1 MDRFFLCCKEINSA
15 ILIQYP
21 TSRCAI
27 LGMKTI
33 HKASIIHRLQ
43 CFANMSD
50 YRGIAKL
57 EAIQIYVIVAL
68 FSITLNFKCTI
79 LPKFHHYSTFNLPHL
94 ERSLVCRLFATLYK
108 SWVKLHKPIVPVFC
122 NRHWTYLQFWK
133 GSIGVLYEGSK
144 KSSTATQLLVMRTP
158 PNFSVLI

>member
-15 ILIQYP
+15 ILEYP

-57 EAIQIYVIVAL
+57 EAIQTYVIVAL

-79 LPKFHHYSTFNLPHL
+79 LPKFHHYSTFNLHIWNAHRCKVEEML
-94 ERSLVCRLFATLYK
+94 KHFT
-108 SWVKLHKPIVPVFC
+108 
-122 NRHWTYLQFWK
+122 
-133 GSIGVLYEGSK
+133 
-144 KSSTATQLLVMRTP
+144 
-158 PNFSVLI
+158 

>member
-57 EAIQIYVIVAL
+57 EAIQIYVLVAL
-68 FSITLNFKCTI
+68 FSITLNF
-79 LPKFHHYSTFNLPHL
+79 HHYSTFNPTHL
-94 ERSLVCRLFATLYK
+94 ERSQCADCFQPSIRVGSNYTGQLFQYSATDMDRMELFESRSGLVI
-108 SWVKLHKPIVPVFC
+108 SD
-122 NRHWTYLQFWK
+122 
-133 GSIGVLYEGSK
+133 
-144 KSSTATQLLVMRTP
+144 
-158 PNFSVLI
+158 